1 MFIFHCND
9 WRFKM
14 FSNLEY
20 SLFPYSYFFV
30 FFPNAFV
37 VCTQISVSRKLNRST
52 WSIWSLACSQ
62 ALVWAKESAVQSGPT
77 HNSLCLASLLQ
88 LNANETPYVAL
99 YESSDTMSDRTKYLQ
114 LLLMDTGVAGQIGE
128 VAAKRAMMVSG
139 NAFEGVTIPLPLMG
153 GKIAKVTRGGKK
165 CVFWRDVIWVS
176 EKCLILNS

>member
-77 HNSLCLASLLQ
+77 HNYLCLASLLQ
-88 LNANETPYVAL
+88 LNANETP
-99 YESSDTMSDRTKYLQ
+99 T
-114 LLLMDTGVAGQIGE
+114 LLFMKVQI
-128 VAAKRAMMVSG
+128 R
-139 NAFEGVTIPLPLMG
+139 
-153 GKIAKVTRGGKK
+153 
-165 CVFWRDVIWVS
+165 
-176 EKCLILNS
+176 CLIVQNIYSSYWWTLGSLVRLGKLQQNVQWWYQETLSKVWQSLPRSWGERLPRLREGARNVYFEEMSSG

>member
-77 HNSLCLASLLQ
+77 HNSLCLASLLRCS
-88 LNANETPYVAL
+88 LWKFRYDVWSYKIFTAPIDGHWGRW
-99 YESSDTMSDRTKYLQ
+99 SDWGSCSKTCNDGIR
-114 LLLMDTGVAGQIGE
+114 
-128 VAAKRAMMVSG
+128 KRFRRCDNPSP
-139 NAFEGVTIPLPLMG
+139 THG
-153 GKIAKVTRGGKK
+153 GKDCQGYERGQEMCILKRCHLGKWEMLDTE
-165 CVFWRDVIWVS
+165 FIT
-176 EKCLILNS
+176 